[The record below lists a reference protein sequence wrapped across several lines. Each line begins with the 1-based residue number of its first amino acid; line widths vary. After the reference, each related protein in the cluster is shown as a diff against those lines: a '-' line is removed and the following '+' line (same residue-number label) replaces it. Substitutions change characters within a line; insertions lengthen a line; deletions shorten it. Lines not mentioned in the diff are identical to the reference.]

1 MFLFP
6 EVCELREA
14 LVAEVAGERPL
25 AGVDEGVALQLGRR
39 REVLAAVVARVHA
52 SPLPVMRGSPSGLE
66 PEIKLQC
73 LSDIMTLL
81 GIGKSVI

>member
-1 MFLFP
+1 MVP

-14 LVAEVAGERPL
+14 LVAEVAGEGLL

-52 SPLPVMRGSPSGLE
+52 SPLPVAVSLDCG
-66 PEIKLQC
+66 QC
-73 LSDIMTLL
+73 RAVADELL
-81 GIGKSVI
+81 D